1 MRQTGRG
8 FDMDKKI
15 GRPHEGIA
23 VTNGEGP
30 DDIAHGNDGTTD
42 TEGHGLTSSLPGTG
56 GDSLN
61 PRRPSSGGE
70 FIDENDV
77 EGHGLTNSMPGTGG
91 DSLNPRRPSSGGEA
105 IGDEDVEG
113 PELRLR

>member
-8 FDMDKKI
+8 LDMDKKI
-15 GRPHEGIA
+15 GRPHEGLR
-23 VTNGEGP
+23 NDEDP
-30 DDIAHGNDGTTD
+30 DGISHRNDGTTD
-42 TEGHGLTSSLPGTG
+42 TEGHGLTNSLPGTG

-77 EGHGLTNSMPGTGG
+77 EGHGLTNSLPGTGG
-91 DSLNPRRPSSGGEA
+91 DSLNPRRPSSGGELGA
-105 IGDEDVEG
+105 EDVEG

>member
-8 FDMDKKI
+8 LDMDKKI

-23 VTNGEGP
+23 MTNGDDP
-30 DDIAHGNDGTTD
+30 DGISHGNDGPTV
-42 TEGHGLTSSLPGTG
+42 TEGHGRSNSLPGTG

-61 PRRPSSGGE
+61 ARRPSSGGE

-77 EGHGLTNSMPGTGG
+77 EGHGLTNSLPGTGG
-91 DSLNPRRPSSGGEA
+91 DSFNSRRPSSGGEF
-105 IGDEDVEG
+105 GDEDVEG
-113 PELRLR
+113 PELRVR

>member
-1 MRQTGRG
+1 MMQMGRG
-8 FDMDKKI
+8 LDMDKKI
-15 GRPHEGIA
+15 GRPHEGISQR
-23 VTNGEGP
+23 NDEEPEGVVNR
-30 DDIAHGNDGTTD
+30 NDGTTD
-42 TEGHGLTSSLPGTG
+42 TEGHGLTNSLPGTG

-77 EGHGLTNSMPGTGG
+77 EGHGLTNSLPGTGG
-91 DSLNPRRPSSGGEA
+91 DSLNPRRPSSGGEF
-105 IGDEDVEG
+105 GDDDVEG